1 MATPIILQRQQIYEA
16 EESEKEKTED
26 LLLNLVTISIEFQIV
41 IRDTGVGISEE
52 NKKKLF
58 MEFSRLADT
67 NQQNRSGVG
76 LGLTISRDL
85 VKAFGG
91 KIKVESELNQ
101 GTDFIITLKT

>member
-1 MATPIILQRQQIYEA
+1 MAIPIILQRQQIYEA
-16 EESEKEKTED
+16 EKSEKEKTED
-26 LLLNLVTISIEFQIV
+26 LLSNLVTISIKFQIV

-101 GTDFIITLKT
+101 GTDFLITLKT

>member
-1 MATPIILQRQQIYEA
+1 MQRQQIYEA

-26 LLLNLVTISIEFQIV
+26 LLSNLVTISIEFQIV

>member
-1 MATPIILQRQQIYEA
+1 MLYYY
-16 EESEKEKTED
+16 
-26 LLLNLVTISIEFQIV
+26 F
-41 IRDTGVGISEE
+41 SEE

-101 GTDFIITLKT
+101 GTDFLITLKT